1 MAVGL
6 SSLAPMSEWF
16 DELAQFLR
24 IPSISADPA
33 HAADVIRA
41 GEWVRD
47 MIRSAGGSAEVVDW
61 HGQPLAIGEIRASAN
76 ADSAPTVL
84 CYGHFDVQPADPLDL
99 WDSAPFEPEI
109 RGERLYGRGVADDK
123 GQLYMLLAGA
133 RELALA
139 GTLPVNVRF
148 ACDGEEE
155 TGGHSIIDYLAEDE
169 RGADA
174 AIIFDSGMIRE
185 DVPAFNI
192 ATRGL
197 VYFHVELTTGRS
209 DLHSGIYGGAALNA
223 AHALVR
229 TLASLL
235 AADGRLAEPLR
246 QGIIAPSAQE
256 LEDWKQLPAG
266 ADELSE
272 QGATP
277 ADAAAAEEFYV
288 RTTAEPAL
296 DINGI
301 ESGSPNLE
309 KTVLP
314 VRAVANVS
322 VRLAPGQ
329 DPDTIAAAFERLIR
343 AAVPPGAELKLER
356 WSSARPGIV
365 PPDARAI
372 RLGQDAFERVLGV
385 RPALIRSGGT
395 LPIVAAL
402 ADSGIATIIS
412 GFSLPDAQIH
422 APNEN
427 IPARYV
433 PLGIDTVKAL
443 LEQLGSL

>member
-1 MAVGL
+1 MN
-6 SSLAPMSEWF
+6 EWF

-24 IPSISADPA
+24 IPSISADPER
-33 HAADVIRA
+33 AADVLRA

-47 MIRSAGGSAEVVDW
+47 LIRDSGGTCELLDW
-61 HGQPLAIGEIRASAN
+61 HGQPLVVGEIPASAN
-76 ADSAPTVL
+76 PEAAPTVL
-84 CYGHFDVQPADPLDL
+84 CYGHFDVQPADPLQL
-99 WDSAPFEPEI
+99 WESEPFDPSI
-109 RGERLYGRGVADDK
+109 RDDRLYGRGVADDK

-133 RELALA
+133 RALA
-139 GTLPVNVRF
+139 QAGALPVNVRF

-155 TGGHSIIDYLAEDE
+155 TGGHSIVDFLEADE

-174 AIIFDSGMIRE
+174 AVIFDSGMIRE

-197 VYFHVELTTGRS
+197 VYFHLELSTGRT

-223 AHALVR
+223 AHALIR
-229 TLASLL
+229 TLDQLI

-246 QGIIAPSAQE
+246 QGIIAPSPQE
-256 LEDWKQLPAG
+256 LDDWKQLPGGSA
-266 ADELSE
+266 ELGE
-272 QGATP
+272 QGANP
-277 ADAAAAEEFYV
+277 ADPAAAEEFYI

-296 DINGI
+296 DVNGI
-301 ESGSPNLE
+301 EAGSPHLE

-314 VRAVANVS
+314 VRAAANAS

-329 DPDTIAAAFERLIR
+329 DPETIAVAFERLVR
-343 AAVPPGAELKLER
+343 EALPAGAQLDLR
-356 WSSARPGIV
+356 RMSSARPGIV

-372 RLGQDAFERVLGV
+372 QLGLDAFEQVLGV

-402 ADSGIATIIS
+402 ADKGIPTIIS
-412 GFSLPDAQIH
+412 GFSLPDANIH

-427 IPARYV
+427 IPARYI
-433 PLGIDTVKAL
+433 PLGIETVKAL
-443 LEQLGSL
+443 FEALGGL

>member
-1 MAVGL
+1 
-6 SSLAPMSEWF
+6 MSEWF

-24 IPSISADPA
+24 IPSISADPQ

-47 MIRSAGGSAEVVDW
+47 LIRGAGGTCEIVDW
-61 HGQPLAIGEIRASAN
+61 HGQPLAVGEIRASTN
-76 ADSAPTVL
+76 PESARTVL

-99 WDSAPFEPEI
+99 WDSEPFEPSI
-109 RGERLYGRGVADDK
+109 REERLYGRGVADDK

-133 RELALA
+133 RSLAQA
-139 GTLPVNVRF
+139 GSLPINVRF

-155 TGGHSIIDYLAEDE
+155 TGGHSIVEFLEADE

-174 AIIFDSGMIRE
+174 AVIFDSGMIRE

-197 VYFHVELTTGRS
+197 VYFHLELSTGAT
-209 DLHSGIYGGAALNA
+209 DLHSGMYGGAALNA
-223 AHALVR
+223 AHALIR
-229 TLASLL
+229 TLDKLI

-246 QGIIAPSAQE
+246 QGIVAPSAEE
-256 LEDWKQLPAG
+256 LEDWKQLPG
-266 ADELSE
+266 GSSELAE
-272 QGATP
+272 QGATA
-277 ADAAAAEEFYV
+277 ADPAAAEEFYI

-296 DINGI
+296 DVNGI
-301 ESGSPNLE
+301 ESGSPHLE

-314 VRAVANVS
+314 VRASANVS

-329 DPDTIAAAFERLIR
+329 DPETIAAAFEQLIMD
-343 AAVPPGAELKLER
+343 AVPAGAKLELQR
-356 WSSARPGIV
+356 MSSARPGIV

-372 RLGQDAFERVLGV
+372 QLGQDAFEGALGV
-385 RPALIRSGGT
+385 RPALTRSGGT

-402 ADSGIATIIS
+402 ADQGIPTIIS
-412 GFSLPDAQIH
+412 GFSLPDANIH

-427 IPARYV
+427 MPARYI
-433 PLGIDTVKAL
+433 PLGIETVKAL
-443 LEQLGSL
+443 FEDLGRL

>member
-1 MAVGL
+1 
-6 SSLAPMSEWF
+6 MSEWF

-24 IPSISADPA
+24 IPSISADPQ
-33 HAADVIRA
+33 HAADVVRA

-47 MIRSAGGSAEVVDW
+47 LIRSAGGACEIVDW
-61 HGQPLAIGEIRASAN
+61 HGQPLAVGEIPAAAG

-84 CYGHFDVQPADPLDL
+84 CYGHFDVQPADPLAL
-99 WDSAPFEPEI
+99 WDSEPFEPEI
-109 RGERLYGRGVADDK
+109 RDERLYGRGVADDK

-133 RELALA
+133 RALAQA

-155 TGGHSIIDYLAEDE
+155 TGGHSVVEFLEADE

-197 VYFHVELTTGRS
+197 VYFHVELATGKT
-209 DLHSGIYGGAALNA
+209 DLHSGLYGGAALNA
-223 AHALVR
+223 AHALIR
-229 TLASLL
+229 TLEPLL

-246 QGIIAPSAQE
+246 QGIVAPSAQE
-256 LEDWKQLPAG
+256 LEDWKQLPG
-266 ADELSE
+266 GSDELAG
-272 QGATP
+272 QGANA
-277 ADAAAAEEFYV
+277 ADSTAAEEFYI

-296 DINGI
+296 DVNGI
-301 ESGSPNLE
+301 ETGSPQLE

-329 DPDTIAAAFERLIR
+329 DPDTIAAAFEQLIE
-343 AAVPPGAELKLER
+343 AAAPEGAELKVER

-372 RLGQDAFERVLGV
+372 KLGQDAFERVLGV
-385 RPALIRSGGT
+385 RPALVRSGGT

-402 ADSGIATIIS
+402 ADKGIATIIA

-427 IPARYV
+427 MPARYV
-433 PLGIDTVKAL
+433 PLGIETVKAL
-443 LEQLGSL
+443 LEDLGKL

>member
-1 MAVGL
+1 
-6 SSLAPMSEWF
+6 MSEWF

-24 IPSISADPA
+24 IPSISADPQ
-33 HAADVIRA
+33 HAADVVRA

-47 MIRSAGGSAEVVDW
+47 LIRSAGGTCEIVDW
-61 HGQPLAIGEIRASAN
+61 HGQPLAVGEIPASTG

-84 CYGHFDVQPADPLDL
+84 CYGHFDVQPADPLAL
-99 WDSAPFEPEI
+99 WDSEPFEPEV
-109 RGERLYGRGVADDK
+109 RDERLYGRGVADDK

-133 RELALA
+133 RALARA

-155 TGGHSIIDYLAEDE
+155 TGGHSIVEFLEADE

-197 VYFHVELTTGRS
+197 VYFHVELATGKT
-209 DLHSGIYGGAALNA
+209 DLHSGLYGGAALNA
-223 AHALVR
+223 AHALIR
-229 TLASLL
+229 TLEPLL

-246 QGIIAPSAQE
+246 QGIVAPSAQE
-256 LEDWKQLPAG
+256 LEDWKQLPSG
-266 ADELSE
+266 SDELAG
-272 QGATP
+272 QGAHA
-277 ADAAAAEEFYV
+277 ADPTAAEEFYI

-296 DINGI
+296 DVNGI
-301 ESGSPNLE
+301 ETGSPQLE

-329 DPDTIAAAFERLIR
+329 DPDTIAAAFEQMIE
-343 AAVPPGAELKLER
+343 AAAPDGAELKVER

-372 RLGQDAFERVLGV
+372 KLGQDAFERVLGV

-402 ADSGIATIIS
+402 ADKGIPTIIS

-427 IPARYV
+427 MPARYV
-433 PLGIDTVKAL
+433 PLGIETVKAL
-443 LEQLGSL
+443 LEDLGKL

>member
-1 MAVGL
+1 MT
-6 SSLAPMSEWF
+6 EWF

-24 IPSISADPA
+24 IPSISADPER
-33 HAADVIRA
+33 AADVLRA

-47 MIRSAGGSAEVVDW
+47 LIRGAGGSCEIVDW
-61 HGQPLAIGEIRASAN
+61 HGQPLAVGEIRASVG
-76 ADSAPTVL
+76 ADAAPTVL
-84 CYGHFDVQPADPLDL
+84 CYGHFDVQPPDPLDL
-99 WDSAPFEPEI
+99 WESGPFEPAL
-109 RGERLYGRGVADDK
+109 RDDRLYGRGVADDK
-123 GQLYMLLAGA
+123 GQLYMMLAGA
-133 RELALA
+133 RALAQA

-155 TGGHSIIDYLAEDE
+155 TGGHSIVEFLEADE

-174 AIIFDSGMIRE
+174 ALIFDSGMIRE

-197 VYFHVELTTGRS
+197 VYFHVELSTGTT

-223 AHALVR
+223 AHALIR
-229 TLASLL
+229 TLDQLIAT
-235 AADGRLAEPLR
+235 DGRLAEPLR
-246 QGIIAPSAQE
+246 AGIIPPSAQE
-256 LEDWKQLPAG
+256 LEDWTQLPGG
-266 ADELSE
+266 ASELAE
-272 QGATP
+272 QGATA
-277 ADAAAAEEFYV
+277 ADAAAAEEFYI

-296 DINGI
+296 DVNGI
-301 ESGSPNLE
+301 AAGSPHLE

-314 VRAVANVS
+314 VRAAANVS

-343 AAVPPGAELKLER
+343 QALPSGAQLDLHR

-365 PPDARAI
+365 PPDARALQ
-372 RLGQDAFERVLGV
+372 LGQDAFQRVLGV
-385 RPALIRSGGT
+385 RPALVRSGGT

-402 ADSGIATIIS
+402 ADRGIPTIIS
-412 GFSLPDAQIH
+412 GFSLPDANIH

-427 IPARYV
+427 LPARYI
-433 PLGIDTVKAL
+433 PLGIETVQAL
-443 LEQLGSL
+443 LHDLGQL

>member
-1 MAVGL
+1 
-6 SSLAPMSEWF
+6 MSEWF
-16 DELAQFLR
+16 DELAEFLR
-24 IPSISADPA
+24 IPSISADPG

-47 MIRSAGGSAEVVDW
+47 LIRGAGGKCEIVDW
-61 HGQPLAIGEIRASAN
+61 HGQPLAVGEIPASSGP
-76 ADSAPTVL
+76 DAPTVL
-84 CYGHFDVQPADPLDL
+84 CYGHFDVQPPDPLEL
-99 WDSAPFEPEI
+99 WESAPFEPEI

-123 GQLYMLLAGA
+123 GQLYLLLSAA

-155 TGGHSIIDYLAEDE
+155 TGGTSIVAFLEADE

-185 DVPAFNI
+185 DLPAFNV
-192 ATRGL
+192 ATRGMA
-197 VYFHVELTTGRS
+197 YYHVELSTGAT
-209 DLHSGIYGGAALNA
+209 DLHSGMYGGAALNA
-223 AHALVR
+223 AHALIR
-229 TLASLL
+229 TLDQLIAR
-235 AADGRLAEPLR
+235 DGRLAEPLR
-246 QGIIAPSAQE
+246 QGIVAPTAQE

-266 ADELSE
+266 ADELAG
-272 QGATP
+272 QGARP
-277 ADAAAAEEFYV
+277 ADPDAAAHFYI
-288 RTTAEPAL
+288 RTTAEPTL
-296 DINGI
+296 EVNGI
-301 ESGSPNLE
+301 ESGSPHLE

-322 VRLAPGQ
+322 LRLAPGQ
-329 DPDTIAAAFERLIR
+329 DPDTVAAAFEQLIR
-343 AAVPPGAELKLER
+343 AAAPAGAELSLHR
-356 WSSARPGIV
+356 NSSSRPGIV
-365 PPDARAI
+365 SPDAPAI

-385 RPALIRSGGT
+385 RPKLVRSGGS

-412 GFSLPDAQIH
+412 GFSLPDSNIH

-427 IPARYV
+427 LLARYI
-433 PLGIDTVKAL
+433 PLGIETAKAL
-443 LEQLGSL
+443 FEELGKL